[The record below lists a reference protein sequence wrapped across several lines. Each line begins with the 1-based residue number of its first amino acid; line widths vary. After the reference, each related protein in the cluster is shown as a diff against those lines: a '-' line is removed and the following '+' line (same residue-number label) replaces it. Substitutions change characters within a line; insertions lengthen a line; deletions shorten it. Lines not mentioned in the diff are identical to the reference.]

1 MLYYIC
7 NENKMV
13 NESVSYYTGKIGGLF
28 MSNKA
33 IFDTY
38 KADLIEYED
47 FLATIRYHRTFVYRK
62 DVIKHYINV
71 IINTKEKIAELKR
84 NCN

>member
-7 NENKMV
+7 KENKIV
-13 NESVSYYTGKIGGLF
+13 NKSVSYYTGKIGGLF

-33 IFDTY
+33 IFDTRE
-38 KADLIEYED
+38 ADLIEYED

-71 IINTKEKIAELKR
+71 IINTKEKSQS
-84 NCN
+84 